1 MPHANPPKPRDFTAF
16 DHSGKAPDL
25 NTLGSDL
32 YLEGEVMREKL
43 SFPPAVLALIYSDE
57 NNPGAKALAQET
69 ILAPILAF
77 PSSSLQS

>member
-25 NTLGSDL
+25 NTLGSNL
-32 YLEGEVMREKL
+32 YMPGEVMREKL
-43 SFPPAVLALIYSDE
+43 TFPPVVLIYSDE

-69 ILAPILAF
+69 PLALV
-77 PSSSLQS
+77 LT

>member
-1 MPHANPPKPRDFTAF
+1 M
-16 DHSGKAPDL
+16 
-25 NTLGSDL
+25 